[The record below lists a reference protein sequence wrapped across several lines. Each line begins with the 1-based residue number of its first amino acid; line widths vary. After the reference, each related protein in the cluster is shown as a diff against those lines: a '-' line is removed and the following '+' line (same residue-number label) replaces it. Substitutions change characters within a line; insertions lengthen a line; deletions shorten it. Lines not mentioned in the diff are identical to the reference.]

1 MENIMIKVV
10 IDLSQIR
17 NEIAILTNEIFK
29 GIESDDNTRRQILSK
44 AYEKLKTLRGRI
56 NVESGS
62 VEIK

>member
-1 MENIMIKVV
+1 MIKVV

-44 AYEKLKTLRGRI
+44 AYEKLKTLQGRI